1 MHVHTYVCICAYML
15 ACEVHLRSY
24 SLCLQCIHTSL
35 YVCGGGGGGGG
46 TCNILFLSLVSSAA
60 GSLRHGQLPSLLW
73 FLPPRSESAPLHATY
88 LHMYSTSLGQ
98 LHDSVTETSGIA
110 SQSALYMYV
119 VCTVCDFSLVC
130 LPSFI
135 TPVNS
140 HLLLSSHSPP
150 NISSSH
156 LAHTII
162 PHLPTTLTS

>member
-1 MHVHTYVCICAYML
+1 MKCIYVHTHYVYNAYIQAYVCV
-15 ACEVHLRSY
+15 E
-24 SLCLQCIHTSL
+24 
-35 YVCGGGGGGGG
+35 GGGVEAHA
-46 TCNILFLSLVSSAA
+46 CILLLSLVPLAA

-73 FLPPRSESAPLHATY
+73 FLPPRSESTPLHATY
-88 LHMYSTSLGQ
+88 LHMYSASLGQ

-110 SQSALYMYV
+110 SQSALYTYV

-130 LPSFI
+130 LLSFI

-140 HLLLSSHSPP
+140 LLLLSSHSPP

-162 PHLPTTLTS
+162 PPTSLPHSPAEILGQCAGPVLSL